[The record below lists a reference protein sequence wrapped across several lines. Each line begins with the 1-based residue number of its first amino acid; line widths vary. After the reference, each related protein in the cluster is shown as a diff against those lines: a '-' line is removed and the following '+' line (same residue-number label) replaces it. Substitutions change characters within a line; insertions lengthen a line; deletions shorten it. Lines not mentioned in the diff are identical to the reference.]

1 MFQSHI
7 DFINDLIY
15 NMFDEKRVISL
26 ISFFDA
32 EFLDSIGFFI
42 FSVPEVPITPG

>member
-7 DFINDLIY
+7 DFINYLIY

-32 EFLDSIGFFI
+32 EFLEYLLYI
-42 FSVPEVPITPG
+42 V